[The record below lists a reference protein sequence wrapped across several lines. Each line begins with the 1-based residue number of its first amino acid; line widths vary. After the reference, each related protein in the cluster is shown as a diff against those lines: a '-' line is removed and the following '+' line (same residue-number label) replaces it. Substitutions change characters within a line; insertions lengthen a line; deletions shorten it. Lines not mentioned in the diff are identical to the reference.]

1 MSRYKCTFLLYDNSN
16 CFLGAIFRDGEAS
29 NLVDYVRTV
38 QNEVVERTLANVK
51 PDASIHRHA
60 IVAKALL
67 HEHKEIIVDVPVV
80 SADPRPGVAVFI
92 IADNKILLGKRI
104 SKHEN
109 GLWGLPG
116 GKLDYGET
124 FEECVRRE
132 VYEETQLQLKSI
144 RAIPIISN
152 NVYKDSHYSCLW
164 FVALPNVPKGW
175 NGEVTFVER
184 DSNGNPKCEGWS
196 WFDPY
201 YVVTNPAAL
210 PLMRGTREVL
220 KSHPYLEAVNALM
233 KDEHSPYELTILE
246 D

>member
-60 IVAKALL
+60 IV
-67 HEHKEIIVDVPVV
+67 
-80 SADPRPGVAVFI
+80 
-92 IADNKILLGKRI
+92 ADNKILLGKRI